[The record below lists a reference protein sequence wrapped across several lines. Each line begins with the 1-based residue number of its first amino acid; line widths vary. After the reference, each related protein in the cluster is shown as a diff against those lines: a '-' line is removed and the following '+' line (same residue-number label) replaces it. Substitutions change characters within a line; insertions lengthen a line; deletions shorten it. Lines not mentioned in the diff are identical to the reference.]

1 MASIVKRKNKW
12 AVIYSCDDESGVK
25 RQKWES
31 FATNAEAK
39 KRKAQIEFQQA
50 TGTFIV
56 PSAKTISELL
66 SEYVS
71 TYGINTWAASTYESK
86 RSLIDNYVLP
96 IIGDVR
102 LDDVNPRMMNSYYQK
117 LLTVKAKSSKFV
129 HPQNEFVTVR
139 TVKEIHK
146 VLRNAFNQ
154 AVKWELMSRNPVLN
168 CTLPKCEEKPRDIW
182 TPEQLVYALE
192 KCENDILS
200 LALNLAFSCSL
211 RMGEM
216 LGLTWDCVDISPES
230 IRSKKAYIYIN
241 KELQR
246 VTKGALDAIDGRDIM
261 FSFPAVM
268 AKNNTTLVLKTPKT
282 KTSVRRVFLPTTVA
296 YMLVERKKQLDEYRE
311 YFGDEF
317 LNYNLVFCNSIG
329 RPIEGQCIN
338 RLLNELIKEHDLPKV
353 VFHSIRHTSTTYK
366 LKLSGGDIKAVQGD
380 TGHAQATMVTERYAH
395 ILDDDRRVNADR
407 FEDAFYGN
415 SQLGKRGRNDT
426 APPAPAED
434 VKTSPAT
441 ADKMTLDAETVM
453 NFLKQSPEMLAMLKQ
468 MAIQAS

>member
-12 AVIYSCDDESGVK
+12 AVIYSCDDENGVK

-50 TGTFIV
+50 TGAFIV
-56 PSAKTISELL
+56 PSAKTVSELL

-86 RSLIDNYVLP
+86 RGLIDNYVLP

-192 KCENDILS
+192 KCEDETLS

-230 IRSKKAYIYIN
+230 IRNKKAYIYIN

-261 FSFPAVM
+261 FTFPAVM

-296 YMLVERKKQLDEYRE
+296 YMLVERRKQLDEYKE
-311 YFGDEF
+311 YFGEEF
-317 LNYNLVFCNSIG
+317 LNYNLVFCNTIG
-329 RPIEGQCIN
+329 RPIEGQSIN

-380 TGHAQATMVTERYAH
+380 TGHAQATMITERYAH
-395 ILDDDRRVNADR
+395 ILDDDRRANADR

-415 SQLGKRGRNDT
+415 SQLGKRGQDDT
-426 APPAPAED
+426 HSTPSED
-434 VKTSPAT
+434 SNTPPAT
-441 ADKMTLDAETVM
+441 ADKAMLDAETVM
-453 NFLKQSPEMLAMLKQ
+453 NFLKQSPEMLAMIRQ
-468 MAIQAS
+468 IAMQAF

>member
-12 AVIYSCDDESGVK
+12 AVIYSCDDENGVK
-25 RQKWES
+25 HQKWES

-39 KRKAQIEFQQA
+39 KRKAQVEFQQA

-66 SEYVS
+66 DEYVS

-86 RSLIDNYVLP
+86 RGLIDNYVLP

-192 KCENDILS
+192 KCEDETLS

-230 IRSKKAYIYIN
+230 IRNKKAYIYIN

-261 FSFPAVM
+261 FTFPAVM

-296 YMLVERKKQLDEYRE
+296 YMLVERRKHLDEYKE
-311 YFGDEF
+311 YFGEEF
-317 LNYNLVFCNSIG
+317 LNYNLVFCNTIG
-329 RPIEGQCIN
+329 RPIEGQSIN
-338 RLLNELIKEHDLPKV
+338 RMLNELIKEHDLPKV

-380 TGHAQATMVTERYAH
+380 TGHAQAAMVTERYAH

-407 FEDAFYGN
+407 FEEAFYGN
-415 SQLGKRGRNDT
+415 SQLGKRGQDVT
-426 APPAPAED
+426 HPTPSEDSKTPP
-434 VKTSPAT
+434 TT
-441 ADKMTLDAETVM
+441 ADKATIDAETVM
-453 NFLKQSPEMLAMLKQ
+453 NFLKQSPEMMAMLKQ
-468 MAIQAS
+468 MAMQAS